1 MSGNDRMRAI
11 DNKGKGMDMI
21 NIIGMLLYIGVP
33 IGVGAW
39 LVRRWEGNGKADI
52 DTTIKE
58 DVDGM
63 QWQQRIDM

>member
-1 MSGNDRMRAI
+1 
-11 DNKGKGMDMI
+11 MI